1 MIMSE
6 QEVKYMGR
14 LMGNPIQNLEM
25 TEINMKNM
33 EWPDWTLI
41 QQKKEIEELK
51 KEY

>member
-14 LMGNPIQNLEM
+14 LMANPIHNLEM

-33 EWPDWTLI
+33 EWTDWTLI